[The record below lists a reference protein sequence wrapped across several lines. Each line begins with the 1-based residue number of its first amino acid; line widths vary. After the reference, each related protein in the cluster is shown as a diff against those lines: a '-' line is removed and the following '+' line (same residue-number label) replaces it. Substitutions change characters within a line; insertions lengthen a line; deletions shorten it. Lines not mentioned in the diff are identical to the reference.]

1 MHFFTI
7 INIGVTIGFQ
17 SFSGQVDIMYAV
29 TTTIKSNILEIAG
42 LLDIFVWLVI
52 IRALL
57 SWVSPDPRNPVVQL
71 IVSLTDPIME
81 PFRKVIPSLG
91 GIDISPML
99 LIFVVYFMKTMIVQL
114 VRMMF

>member
-1 MHFFTI
+1 
-7 INIGVTIGFQ
+7 
-17 SFSGQVDIMYAV
+17 MYAV

-57 SWVSPDPRNPVVQL
+57 SWVSPDPRNPPVVQL

-91 GIDISPML
+91 GIDISPPML